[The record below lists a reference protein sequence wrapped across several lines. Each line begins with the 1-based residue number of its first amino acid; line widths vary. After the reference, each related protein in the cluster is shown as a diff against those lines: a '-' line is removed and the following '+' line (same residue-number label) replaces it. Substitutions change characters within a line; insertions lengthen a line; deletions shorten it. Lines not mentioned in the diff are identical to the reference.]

1 MRKIRRAYYSIV
13 FMFAMSSCSPC
24 RNLDCLVS
32 QYDFEFRILDSN
44 TGSDLVFGSKRIFDP
59 REFSMFS
66 ISGTGPQEYPLQI
79 RASSFFTGDTTFY
92 AEVFPPASQ
101 VFLQYPNGKIDTL
114 ELSYRQFDSECCG
127 RITEITKLIRNKTQ
141 SFTQLR
147 EVLEFIY

>member
-1 MRKIRRAYYSIV
+1 MRKILKVHFTMI
-13 FMFAMSSCSPC
+13 FMLVLSSCNPC
-24 RNLDCLVS
+24 RDLDCLVS

-66 ISGTGPQEYPLQI
+66 ISGTGQQEYPLQI
-79 RASSFFTGDTTFY
+79 RSSSFFTGDTTFY
-92 AEVFPPASQ
+92 AEVFPSASQ
-101 VFLQYPNGKIDTL
+101 VFLRYPNGKIDTL
-114 ELSYRQFDSECCG
+114 ELLFRQFDSEYCG
-127 RITEITKLIRNKTQ
+127 RITEITKLNRNKTQ